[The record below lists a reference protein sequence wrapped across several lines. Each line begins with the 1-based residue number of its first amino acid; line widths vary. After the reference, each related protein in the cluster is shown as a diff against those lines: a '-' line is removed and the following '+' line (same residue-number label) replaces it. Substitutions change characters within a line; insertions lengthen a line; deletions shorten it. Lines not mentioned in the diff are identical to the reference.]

1 MYKSQFHKIDPYD
14 SFVVQGHI
22 YIYIYIYIYM
32 YIQVHLKKLECREK
46 VNFL

>member
-22 YIYIYIYIYM
+22 YIYIYIYVYTGASQKIRM
-32 YIQVHLKKLECREK
+32 SWKS
-46 VNFL
+46 